1 MHQSRAT
8 GVRGVAPR
16 SRSRTGRRPSSG
28 QASGGG
34 GKSKL
39 SDELGYASGDCE
51 RRITVDFASCRSRH
65 GKYNLRGRAER
76 LSSARDS
83 VHTRASRYGGLGFET
98 RAARARGVPF
108 HFCSRDGDAFVRRHP
123 ARRET
128 HCARWRGW
136 GFVAKE
142 TGERSRMRMRSLDR
156 SVGRSPS
163 SEYACRFRQMRIRAA
178 RKTPTNGTLSEDPR
192 RRRRR
197 RREPSDVF
205 AVGVMAARGVDPVT
219 TPAPRGTSVAKR

>member
-8 GVRGVAPR
+8 GVRGFAPR
-16 SRSRTGRRPSSG
+16 SRSRTGRRPSAG
-28 QASGGG
+28 RASGGG

-108 HFCSRDGDAFVRRHP
+108 RFGSRDGDAFVGRHP

-136 GFVAKE
+136 GVVAKE
-142 TGERSRMRMRSLDR
+142 TGERSRTRTRTIDR
-156 SVGRSPS
+156 SVGRSVVV
-163 SEYACRFRQMRIRAA
+163 FGIRA
-178 RKTPTNGTLSEDPR
+178 PV
-192 RRRRR
+192 
-197 RREPSDVF
+197 PSDDDSRGAKNTNERNPLRGSSSPSPR
-205 AVGVMAARGVDPVT
+205 AVGRVRGWRHGRT
-219 TPAPRGTSVAKR
+219 RG